1 MVDLSV
7 LNMVTTLPTHPSI
20 RLENFKVRR
29 QQLPP
34 IWWGEATIVHPCNT
48 SNYAPHR
55 KPTTATDIN
64 HIPHYQ
70 PLSTMQHQQPMP
82 HYKTM
87 MQHAPLTSFNKSSRP
102 VEDILLNGSC
112 DFCHCVTSLC
122 VFCKLMYCKYKPRPC
137 VPSYF
142 VFCKLRQDGGADH
155 PC

>member
-1 MVDLSV
+1 MVGRS
-7 LNMVTTLPTHPSI
+7 HYCPSMQH
-20 RLENFKVRR
+20 
-29 QQLPP
+29 QQLC
-34 IWWGEATIVHPCNT
+34 ATCKDTDSNHNPHYQPCTT

-64 HIPHYQ
+64 HIPHYK

-122 VFCKLMYCKYKPRPC
+122 AFCKLMYCKYKPRPC
-137 VPSYF
+137 EL
-142 VFCKLRQDGGADH
+142 FCIL
-155 PC
+155 

>member
-1 MVDLSV
+1 MVDLFV
-7 LNMVTTLPTHPSI
+7 LSMVTTLPTHPSI

-29 QQLPP
+29 QQLAP
-34 IWWGEATIVHPCNT
+34 IWWGEATIVH
-48 SNYAPHR
+48 
-55 KPTTATDIN
+55 ATPATMR
-64 HIPHYQ
+64 HIEN
-70 PLSTMQHQQPMP
+70 MQCQQPMP

-87 MQHAPLTSFNKSSRP
+87 MQHAPLTSFNKSSTP